1 MDILEE
7 LGDGVMEGADSRAI
21 NARTA
26 ELVVN
31 GTLIEMKLSLY
42 VKVGCQDIIPANLSF
57 CPYFQKNILL
67 LLVPSL
73 PS

>member
-1 MDILEE
+1 MNILGE
-7 LGDGVMEGADSRAI
+7 LSDGVMEIAEPRAA

-42 VKVGCQDIIPANLSF
+42 VKVGRRDCHP
-57 CPYFQKNILL
+57 C
-67 LLVPSL
+67 
-73 PS
+73 